1 METDKTVLV
10 TGGTGFIA
18 VHIILNLLKQGYK
31 VHTTVR
37 NLNRAGELT
46 EALKSAGITALD
58 NLAFFEADLT
68 KDTGWAEAVKGA
80 DYVLHVASPFIVSE
94 PEDENELIVPAREGS
109 LRVLKASRDAG
120 VKRVVLTSS
129 FAAIGY
135 SNNTPGHVF
144 TEADWTHPT
153 APIGA
158 YIKSKTIAE
167 MAAWD
172 FIATEGNGLEL
183 SVINPVGVFG
193 PAVGG
198 ITSASVDWVIKD
210 ILEGKVAQTFD
221 FAFGAVDV
229 RDVADIHITA
239 MTHPGAAGQR
249 FLATAEGAIAFY
261 DVAKLIQK
269 ERPQY
274 ADKVQTFDKPD
285 DSKYPILSNQKA
297 VTVLGWQP
305 RSKEEAVLASVDSLR
320 G

>member
-1 METDKTVLV
+1 METHKTVLV

-18 VHIILNLLKQGYK
+18 VHIIFNLLKQGYK
-31 VHTTVR
+31 VRTTIR
-37 NLNRAGELT
+37 SISRAGELT
-46 EALKSAGITALD
+46 GALQSAGITSLE
-58 NLAFFEADLT
+58 NLALFEADLT
-68 KDTGWAEAVKGA
+68 KDAGWAEAVNGV
-80 DYVLHVASPFIVSE
+80 DYVQHVASPFYIEE
-94 PEDENELIVPAREGS
+94 PKDENELIIPAREGS
-109 LRVLKASRDAG
+109 LRVLRASRNAG

-135 SNNTPGHVF
+135 SNPTPGHVF
-144 TEADWTHPT
+144 NEADWTDPT
-153 APIGA
+153 APVGA
-158 YIKSKTIAE
+158 YVKSKTIAE
-167 MAAWD
+167 KAAWD
-172 FIATEGNGLEL
+172 FIASEGNGLEL

-198 ITSASVDWVIKD
+198 ITSASVDWVIKS
-210 ILEGKVAQTFD
+210 ILEGTVTQTFD

-239 MTHPGAAGQR
+239 MTHPDAVGQR

-261 DVAKLIQK
+261 DVAELIRA

-274 ADKVQTFDKPD
+274 AQNIQNFEKPD
-285 DSKYPILSNQKA
+285 EAKYPLLSNHKA

-305 RSKEEAVLASVDSLR
+305 RSKEEAVLASVDSVR